1 MKSAV
6 RDRTARSRIR
16 TYLVEHGPIVD
27 PGGGATALLRDA
39 INYAGTRAAF
49 IRLVSAMEK
58 DAEIE
63 REIRGKCTYCI
74 SLHGAALRP
83 VSQEQA
89 SPLVPLVAAAP
100 GVDYDPLARA
110 LLQETWRLLSEHA
123 AATESAGRDQVRP
136 EQLAAERA
144 EYAQRLHTARQQ
156 VRELLREDAEPSQS
170 TQPGSQSAEGSA
182 RTKPPSRKPGVPGTA
197 EQAS

>member
-1 MKSAV
+1 MTSAV

-16 TYLVEHGPIVD
+16 SYLVEHGPIVD
-27 PGGGATALLRDA
+27 PGGGATALLKDA
-39 INYAGTRAAF
+39 IDYAGTRAGF

-63 REIRGKCTYCI
+63 REIRGKRTYCI

-83 VSQEQA
+83 VSQGQA
-89 SPLVPLVAAAP
+89 SPLVPLGAVAP
-100 GVDYDPLARA
+100 GVDRDPLARA
-110 LLQETWRLLSEHA
+110 LLQETWRFLSEGA
-123 AATESAGRDQVRP
+123 GASESAGRDQVRP

-144 EYAQRLHTARQQ
+144 EYAQRLHAARRQ
-156 VRELLREDAEPSQS
+156 VRELLRENAEPGQS
-170 TQPGSQSAEGSA
+170 AQPGSQPAGGSA
-182 RTKPPSRKPGVPGTA
+182 HTEPSSRKPGVPGTA